1 MQVLVKDVVALV
13 APEIIQEQVQ
23 VVGDVG
29 ETFAVDVN
37 KIDANLEKTILMIEK
52 QENVVPI
59 LVLGEENVN
68 EDVEFH
74 A

>member
-1 MQVLVKDVVALV
+1 M
-13 APEIIQEQVQ
+13 Q